1 MSLFSDKTAPK
12 GVQANN
18 GGVSGKTPARFV
30 TIDAEMAE
38 RRLDNFLMAELK
50 GLPRSHIYKMIRS
63 GEVRVNKGRIKPA
76 RRLLEGDIV
85 RIPPVQLATEVAKQP
100 LQNPDWINKYIIY
113 KDDDVIALNKPSGLA
128 VHGGSGISA
137 GLIELMRAAN
147 PQERSLEL
155 VHRLDRATSG
165 CILVARKR
173 SSLRYLHEA
182 FREGGVKKSYLTLLD
197 GRLSSGTQDVRLAL
211 EVHTREGG
219 ERHVSVSEKGKPA
232 HTRFI
237 PLSVYSEAT
246 YCKVDLFT
254 GRTHQIRVHA
264 EAIGHPVLGDA
275 RYGNPESNAL
285 RKLKLKRLFLHA
297 AVLEYPERNGHGT
310 VMIQAPMGEELN
322 AALNRLDK
330 M

>member
-1 MSLFSDKTAPK
+1 MSSSTDKTAPK
-12 GVQANN
+12 GVQTNN
-18 GGVSGKTPARFV
+18 GVVSAKTPARFV

-100 LQNPDWINKYIIY
+100 PQNPEWINKYIIY

-155 VHRLDRATSG
+155 VHRLDRSTSG

-182 FREGGVKKSYLTLLD
+182 FREGGVKKSYLTLLE
-197 GRLSSGTQDVRLAL
+197 GRLSSGTQDVKLAL
-211 EVHTREGG
+211 EVHTRQGG
-219 ERHVSVSEKGKPA
+219 ERHVSVSEKGKSA

-264 EAIGHPVLGDA
+264 EAIGHPVLGDD